1 MSIRNADGTGLNLV
15 SAQTNFG
22 DFISPFPNYFNLGP
36 DVEYLVSNGVRGIF
50 QEGAYTGS
58 GGEMCELKD
67 YLLGRM
73 MFDPSRNASE

>member
-1 MSIRNADGTGLNLV
+1 M
-15 SAQTNFG
+15 
-22 DFISPFPNYFNLGP
+22 
-36 DVEYLVSNGVRGIF
+36 SNGVRGIF